1 MGSPDTPR
9 REIEVLL
16 AEAGLH
22 RDPLATLRAPAR
34 QHRGSALGLHARS
47 ESVLLRALTPV
58 RLESALGHEKW
69 LLLIRSLAFRQTTSI
84 NDLPRTRQTGIGGK
98 PAQQP
103 IAIPHIEFR
112 AASLAKFSCSHHQ
125 FMLDLFLSISGA
137 HIRFR
142 VPRTNTTKFLRAGNF
157 RSHLPHT
164 FPHSAELSANSGFPA
179 TRSRAIILCTTH
191 VAVINSL
198 LDNTKSSR
206 SNPVCAKKFLRE
218 VFHAAKIFCA
228 SMPPVLLTE
237 IFFVQAPAPSKREAL
252 CTN

>member
-9 REIEVLL
+9 REIEVSL

-69 LLLIRSLAFRQTTSI
+69 LLLIRSMASRQTMSI
-84 NDLPRTRQTGIGGK
+84 NDPPRTRQTEAS
-98 PAQQP
+98 PRSEYSTQNFALSHAQNL
-103 IAIPHIEFR
+103 
-112 AASLAKFSCSHHQ
+112 LAHLANSCLIFFSQHVERT
-125 FMLDLFLSISGA
+125 LLSA
-137 HIRFR
+137 CR
-142 VPRTNTTKFLRAGNF
+142 VPAGTKFFVLQTF
-157 RSHLPHT
+157 RRHLPLPS
-164 FPHSAELSANSGFPA
+164 PHSAELRAKCAFPA

-191 VAVINSL
+191 VAVIHSL
-198 LDNTKSSR
+198 LDNAKSSR

-218 VFHAAKIFCA
+218 VFHAAKYF
-228 SMPPVLLTE
+228 VLVCRLFYLLKFLRPGTRS
-237 IFFVQAPAPSKREAL
+237 QQTGGAL
-252 CTN
+252 H